1 MQQADET
8 FLTTT
13 QEPRKLSIA
22 ISRYFSGE
30 LTEPDLKERYEK
42 FLRQRSRA
50 AMLQIIKDGSF
61 QEMVKLAEGGF
72 LTHALYQEAIL
83 KTADDRPNRNDR
95 LSTPAAGKAGRR
107 KNKRS
112 FCSRFLMKA
121 VH

>member
-61 QEMVKLAEGGF
+61 QEMVKLADAVF
-72 LTHALYQEAIL
+72 SPMPFTR
-83 KTADDRPNRNDR
+83 RP
-95 LSTPAAGKAGRR
+95 SSKPPTPAEPK
-107 KNKRS
+107 
-112 FCSRFLMKA
+112 
-121 VH
+121 

>member
-83 KTADDRPNRNDR
+83 KTADAEMTVYLLRQRER
-95 LSTPAAGKAGRR
+95 LDPEEETKDPFALD
-107 KNKRS
+107 
-112 FCSRFLMKA
+112 F
-121 VH
+121 

>member
-72 LTHALYQEAIL
+72 LTR
-83 KTADDRPNRNDR
+83 RPA
-95 LSTPAAGKAGRR
+95 SKPPTPAEPK
-107 KNKRS
+107 
-112 FCSRFLMKA
+112 
-121 VH
+121 

>member
-83 KTADDRPNRNDR
+83 KTAD
-95 LSTPAAGKAGRR
+95 AGQTEMAGPGGG
-107 KNKRS
+107 NKRS
-112 FCSRFLMKA
+112 FCSRFLRRQSIENS
-121 VH
+121 

>member
-50 AMLQIIKDGSF
+50 AMLQI
-61 QEMVKLAEGGF
+61 
-72 LTHALYQEAIL
+72 
-83 KTADDRPNRNDR
+83 KTAD
-95 LSTPAAGKAGRR
+95 AGRTEMTVYLLR
-107 KNKRS
+107 QRERLDPEEETKDP
-112 FCSRFLMKA
+112 FALDF
-121 VH
+121 

>member
-50 AMLQIIKDGSF
+50 AMLIKDGSF

-83 KTADDRPNRNDR
+83 KTADAGQTEMTVYLLRQRER
-95 LSTPAAGKAGRR
+95 LDPEEETKDPFALD
-107 KNKRS
+107 
-112 FCSRFLMKA
+112 F
-121 VH
+121 

>member
-61 QEMVKLAEGGF
+61 QEMVKLAEGVF
-72 LTHALYQEAIL
+72 HPHALYQVAIL
-83 KTADDRPNRNDR
+83 KTADAGQTEMTVYLLRQRER
-95 LSTPAAGKAGRR
+95 LDPEEETKDPFALD
-107 KNKRS
+107 
-112 FCSRFLMKA
+112 F
-121 VH
+121 

>member
-72 LTHALYQEAIL
+72 CLLYTSVSHFAFRCYKKQYIHSYASFFYVITRIVPCFAL
-83 KTADDRPNRNDR
+83 
-95 LSTPAAGKAGRR
+95 S
-107 KNKRS
+107 
-112 FCSRFLMKA
+112 
-121 VH
+121 

>member
-83 KTADDRPNRNDR
+83 KTADAGQAEMTVYLLRQRER
-95 LSTPAAGKAGRR
+95 LDPEEETKDPFALD
-107 KNKRS
+107 
-112 FCSRFLMKA
+112 F
-121 VH
+121 

>member
-42 FLRQRSRA
+42 FCGSGAGRPCSRSSKTARSR
-50 AMLQIIKDGSF
+50 KW
-61 QEMVKLAEGGF
+61 
-72 LTHALYQEAIL
+72 
-83 KTADDRPNRNDR
+83 
-95 LSTPAAGKAGRR
+95 
-107 KNKRS
+107 
-112 FCSRFLMKA
+112 
-121 VH
+121 

>member
-42 FLRQRSRA
+42 FLH
-50 AMLQIIKDGSF
+50 K
-61 QEMVKLAEGGF
+61 QEMIEKEINRLQTVVVPPSAEMNGF
-72 LTHALYQEAIL
+72 LQDKGYRRSKQESA
-83 KTADDRPNRNDR
+83 
-95 LSTPAAGKAGRR
+95 
-107 KNKRS
+107 
-112 FCSRFLMKA
+112 
-121 VH
+121 